1 MWSKT
6 FLEADEWKKV
16 RDSLP
21 KLIYDSW
28 DSLSERLKR
37 SSVTRCAQQL
47 MESESTTEK
56 AVDPFLRQIKT
67 GEAFKPIKTIDDI
80 STDLPMPN
88 PLSAHLIPVE
98 KADPGIPGEIVIDE
112 NGKLLKRYLRYTN
125 FTKFLKDSYD
135 EWLLNGLIPLIEN
148 QVIDVR
154 GGRIRFAHVSL
165 TPPRDGG
172 QKLFPR
178 MAREKGLT
186 YGLDIH
192 ARVILEKDL
201 GDGRVEEVTLGDNVS
216 KTKKTLGRIP
226 LMLGSKKCY
235 LYGFSPSQL
244 RAVQED
250 PSDPLGYF
258 VVSGTEK
265 VVLMHEKL
273 RLNRIFVTSKKRGKD
288 KEPEASIT
296 IETPRGTVRVN
307 LVLGKSKRINFATRF
322 KVEIKP
328 SSEKGK
334 ERTEEEEQHDR
345 RRAIRAAATAKKDG
359 NYRYIGVEKLFYIL
373 RLLENPGISD
383 EGDGADFERWPEFMT
398 EKIVQFTKAEWRN
411 KVEAEIGILRFKYPN
426 EKPAFVK
433 QEIARIKGGVNIH
446 DAKDVDEVVRNLVMH
461 EIFPQLNDLGDI
473 ENIFTLKS
481 NMLALMV
488 ARLIEVNLGLEDYD
502 DRDSWSNK
510 RLESASRAMDQLMR
524 AIWRRMVTNMKKEL
538 TNKNSIDSTA
548 AIERQLSKIGITNIF
563 NASFVGTN
571 WGVQGS
577 MKTNMTQIP
586 NRESVV
592 SLFSHMHR
600 VEVATNRNDKQPSI
614 RMIHGTQW
622 GYICVTGDT
631 QVSIDQNHTRPIRE
645 LEDGDK
651 VVTVSK
657 KDLSETPSRI
667 QNYFET
673 KPTKLLK
680 ITTMSGRTI
689 KCTPDHPF
697 LVQRSLKDAHQWV
710 KAGDLKI
717 SDCVVVKHTL
727 DVIQEEKDTKLVID
741 SALIPVQYRV
751 ELSKLGL
758 LDCNLTQRHSEVLAR
773 LIGASITDGTIGKRE
788 KGYYNASFYLG
799 EEADV
804 MEISDDITFLGFACP
819 SIRRKITH
827 FGDKCVHKTWEVS
840 KNGAFACLL
849 VSLGAFVGKKTN
861 QCRKIPEWIMNANLN
876 TVRAFL
882 SGFQGG
888 DGGRVTAYHNV
899 RKWKLSITPTHQFST
914 EKYYRETIRYLEQ
927 IQSLFSRFMINTTIE
942 HKISSSNPV
951 MYAVKL
957 SFVGDLENISIYS
970 NNITYSYCYEKRR
983 KSSSAIEYAKYRAFS
998 LKKRKES
1005 YDQAYSMFGT
1015 LSAKEIS
1022 ENTGIPTKQL
1032 YRLKSSAKKGKRI
1045 QARCSSD
1052 LLDYDIFV
1060 SKYKDL
1066 EDKLAIPI
1074 QTIQEI
1080 PVETVYDFETF
1091 HSNHSFIANG
1101 FVTHNCPAESPEGAN
1116 CMGINTLVETPSG
1129 PIKIIELKNGDDVIC
1144 VNPITHEKEVTQIYR
1159 HFTKPA
1165 EIFQLKVVG
1174 GWSAKATSDH
1184 PFLAKG
1190 NVWIELKDLDVG
1202 DCVYHDGEG
1211 CFLPITS
1218 ITPIGE
1224 DSVCDFTTISD
1235 HHSFIG
1241 NGFVTHNCGIVKNLT
1256 VTAQVTYGK
1265 TDGNVLYEIIHAR
1278 LEEDGDTMLFSKIPS
1293 SRHTSPVLV
1302 NGKFLGWCMG
1312 VELRRYMIQARRS
1325 QRIPID
1331 AGITVDVRNALL
1343 IHTDTS
1349 RLVRPLLVV
1358 EPVTKDDGKVV
1369 LEPLIVTK
1377 GLMGAPI
1384 KTLFEEKVIEYV
1396 DSFEVESS
1404 GMVVATTFDSIK
1416 DPRRTEKMLV
1426 TSLSDFKKNKKNVQR
1441 RLKRKPKHEKLLKEL
1456 AKWKVNIDS
1465 TESVLNKIRNTTP
1478 FSHVEMDPQS
1488 ILGISAS
1495 IIPYPNH
1502 NQGPR
1507 NTYQCLW
1514 EEEPVLMS
1522 NGTSKKIK
1530 DIKVGDNVLTFD
1542 PETMETFS
1550 TYVVDSYTR
1559 ETDKKIVQV
1568 STISGRHIT
1577 VTSDHKM
1584 MTHRGWVEAGKLQL
1598 DDTLA
1603 ISLEQNP
1610 MSNACKEWTILSIYD
1625 FEQKLKEHNVKDTL
1639 VRTHSSRLQK
1649 EGLLPLTSTHPK
1661 LYILARMFGFILTD
1675 GSLGVYRNR
1684 PTVQGDFGC
1693 VESAEEFEN
1702 DVVTIGFN
1710 KVKIRDKISE
1720 FRGSIF
1726 HTKAVSHEG
1735 AFCSLILALGYR
1747 PGKMTTQSYLRA
1759 PRWITNTS
1767 VLVKREFLAGV
1778 QGGDGCKIRWNKMEK
1793 RGYNFVCGDTLMTV
1807 RNEYV
1812 QSLRHF
1818 MGDVAEAFKSFGI
1831 ECKVVEYPAKYEGS
1845 TQCGVR
1851 IRCTSN
1857 NLQKYFS
1864 IVGYRY
1870 CLEKTVRSG
1879 KVVEYLR
1886 YKNQLVSSYRKE
1898 IKEIRRSLKEGKRIP
1913 IVAREHN
1920 VSYSRVSGISRA
1932 LGNGREPTMRNLRVS
1947 EKPDKWTIHSLARTI
1962 FVPIISV
1969 DEKDRVK
1976 ISDITTESATHSFIG
1991 GDGFCVHNSSMGKQA
2006 LGINRA
2012 HTMACFSGKHKVLAY
2027 PNRPLFE
2034 PQLNQ
2039 LLNLNAYPQGEM
2051 VWMMFGTFTG
2061 NTQEDAIVFNQA
2073 SIDMGKFRLFK
2084 YNNIRVVFKSESNKV
2099 EELRRPSDLSEEELK
2114 NAYKHMNVNGL
2125 PTIGAHIE
2133 ERQAVVGKVVME
2145 GKEEI
2150 ANDSL
2155 RLGYGEEGIVNQVI
2169 VTDNGAETIVK
2180 VQLRMLRIPIAGDK
2194 YSPRNAQKGTIGK
2207 IVPSWEMPYT
2217 EDGIIPD
2224 IIVNPHAMPSRMTM
2238 SFPMEIIASKAGAIK
2253 GERINATAFR
2263 EFEAERFKSILRDY
2277 GYADDGKHVMYNGIT
2292 GRALTARMYSGPV
2305 YYQALR
2311 HHVLDKI
2318 QVRRTGPYSATSR
2331 QPVKGRAKKGG
2342 LRFGEMERDA
2352 AIAHGA
2358 SFFLQE
2364 RLCGVSDRCID
2375 IYCIKCG
2382 QIATALDQGYSCNLC
2397 EDEAV
2402 FAKAETTAALR
2413 LLNMLAGGFGIKQV
2427 PKF

>member
-235 LYGFSPSQL
+235 LYGLSPSQL

-345 RRAIRAAATAKKDG
+345 RRAIRAAAAAKKDG

-548 AIERQLSKIGITNIF
+548 AIERQLSKIGITTIF

-622 GYICVTGDT
+622 GYIC
-631 QVSIDQNHTRPIRE
+631 
-645 LEDGDK
+645 
-651 VVTVSK
+651 
-657 KDLSETPSRI
+657 
-667 QNYFET
+667 
-673 KPTKLLK
+673 
-680 ITTMSGRTI
+680 
-689 KCTPDHPF
+689 
-697 LVQRSLKDAHQWV
+697 
-710 KAGDLKI
+710 
-717 SDCVVVKHTL
+717 
-727 DVIQEEKDTKLVID
+727 
-741 SALIPVQYRV
+741 
-751 ELSKLGL
+751 
-758 LDCNLTQRHSEVLAR
+758 
-773 LIGASITDGTIGKRE
+773 
-788 KGYYNASFYLG
+788 
-799 EEADV
+799 
-804 MEISDDITFLGFACP
+804 
-819 SIRRKITH
+819 
-827 FGDKCVHKTWEVS
+827 
-840 KNGAFACLL
+840 
-849 VSLGAFVGKKTN
+849 
-861 QCRKIPEWIMNANLN
+861 
-876 TVRAFL
+876 
-882 SGFQGG
+882 
-888 DGGRVTAYHNV
+888 
-899 RKWKLSITPTHQFST
+899 
-914 EKYYRETIRYLEQ
+914 
-927 IQSLFSRFMINTTIE
+927 
-942 HKISSSNPV
+942 
-951 MYAVKL
+951 
-957 SFVGDLENISIYS
+957 
-970 NNITYSYCYEKRR
+970 
-983 KSSSAIEYAKYRAFS
+983 
-998 LKKRKES
+998 
-1005 YDQAYSMFGT
+1005 
-1015 LSAKEIS
+1015 
-1022 ENTGIPTKQL
+1022 
-1032 YRLKSSAKKGKRI
+1032 
-1045 QARCSSD
+1045 
-1052 LLDYDIFV
+1052 
-1060 SKYKDL
+1060 
-1066 EDKLAIPI
+1066 
-1074 QTIQEI
+1074 
-1080 PVETVYDFETF
+1080 
-1091 HSNHSFIANG
+1091 
-1101 FVTHNCPAESPEGAN
+1101 PAESPEGA
-1116 CMGINTLVETPSG
+1116 
-1129 PIKIIELKNGDDVIC
+1129 
-1144 VNPITHEKEVTQIYR
+1144 
-1159 HFTKPA
+1159 
-1165 EIFQLKVVG
+1165 
-1174 GWSAKATSDH
+1174 
-1184 PFLAKG
+1184 
-1190 NVWIELKDLDVG
+1190 
-1202 DCVYHDGEG
+1202 
-1211 CFLPITS
+1211 
-1218 ITPIGE
+1218 
-1224 DSVCDFTTISD
+1224 
-1235 HHSFIG
+1235 
-1241 NGFVTHNCGIVKNLT
+1241 NCGIVKNLT

-1265 TDGNVLYEIIHAR
+1265 TDGNVLYEILNAR
-1278 LEEDGDTMLFSKIPS
+1278 LEEDRDTMLFSKIPS
-1293 SRHTSPVLV
+1293 SRHTFPVLV

-1507 NTYQCLW
+1507 NTYQ
-1514 EEEPVLMS
+1514 
-1522 NGTSKKIK
+1522 
-1530 DIKVGDNVLTFD
+1530 
-1542 PETMETFS
+1542 
-1550 TYVVDSYTR
+1550 
-1559 ETDKKIVQV
+1559 
-1568 STISGRHIT
+1568 
-1577 VTSDHKM
+1577 
-1584 MTHRGWVEAGKLQL
+1584 A
-1598 DDTLA
+1598 
-1603 ISLEQNP
+1603 
-1610 MSNACKEWTILSIYD
+1610 
-1625 FEQKLKEHNVKDTL
+1625 
-1639 VRTHSSRLQK
+1639 
-1649 EGLLPLTSTHPK
+1649 
-1661 LYILARMFGFILTD
+1661 
-1675 GSLGVYRNR
+1675 
-1684 PTVQGDFGC
+1684 
-1693 VESAEEFEN
+1693 
-1702 DVVTIGFN
+1702 
-1710 KVKIRDKISE
+1710 
-1720 FRGSIF
+1720 
-1726 HTKAVSHEG
+1726 
-1735 AFCSLILALGYR
+1735 
-1747 PGKMTTQSYLRA
+1747 
-1759 PRWITNTS
+1759 
-1767 VLVKREFLAGV
+1767 
-1778 QGGDGCKIRWNKMEK
+1778 
-1793 RGYNFVCGDTLMTV
+1793 
-1807 RNEYV
+1807 
-1812 QSLRHF
+1812 
-1818 MGDVAEAFKSFGI
+1818 
-1831 ECKVVEYPAKYEGS
+1831 
-1845 TQCGVR
+1845 
-1851 IRCTSN
+1851 
-1857 NLQKYFS
+1857 
-1864 IVGYRY
+1864 
-1870 CLEKTVRSG
+1870 
-1879 KVVEYLR
+1879 
-1886 YKNQLVSSYRKE
+1886 
-1898 IKEIRRSLKEGKRIP
+1898 
-1913 IVAREHN
+1913 
-1920 VSYSRVSGISRA
+1920 
-1932 LGNGREPTMRNLRVS
+1932 
-1947 EKPDKWTIHSLARTI
+1947 
-1962 FVPIISV
+1962 
-1969 DEKDRVK
+1969 
-1976 ISDITTESATHSFIG
+1976 
-1991 GDGFCVHNSSMGKQA
+1991 SMGKQA

-2061 NTQEDAIVFNQA
+2061 NTQEDAIVVNQA

-2207 IVPSWEMPYT
+2207 IVPSWQMPYT

-2238 SFPMEIIASKAGAIK
+2238 SFPMEMIASKAGAIK

-2375 IYCIKCG
+2375 TYCIKCG